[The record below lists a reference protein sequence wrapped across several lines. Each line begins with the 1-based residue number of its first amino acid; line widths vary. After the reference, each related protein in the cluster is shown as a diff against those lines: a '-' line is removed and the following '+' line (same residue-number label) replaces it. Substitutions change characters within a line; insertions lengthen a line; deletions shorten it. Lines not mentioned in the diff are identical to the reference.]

1 MTPLRRR
8 MINQMALRGFSLQT
22 RKAYLFQVSSVAQY
36 YHRSPDQL
44 TTDELQCYVLYLM
57 QQRHWSFSSCRQ
69 FIHAIR
75 FLFAQVLKRP
85 LDRVE
90 LPHPRKVQK
99 LPDLL
104 YPDEV
109 KTLIAHCDNLKH
121 QTGLVLAYATG
132 MRISEVLALQVDDLD
147 GAHDQIK
154 VRQGKGC
161 KDRYVIFTEGL
172 KRQLRCYWRQYRPE
186 QYVLYGIRKQF
197 PLSASSLR
205 RALKAA
211 AVCSGIQKQVRFHSL
226 RHAYA
231 THQLLAGMP
240 LNRLQQLLGHRQ
252 IATTLRYTHWVASMS
267 GARLVT
273 EDLLN
278 DWRIKR

>member
-8 MINQMALRGFSLQT
+8 MINQMALRGFSLTT
-22 RKAYLFQVSSVAQY
+22 RKAYLSQVSGLAQY

-44 TTDELQCYVLYLM
+44 TTDELQQYVLYLM
-57 QQRHWSFSSCRQ
+57 RERKWSFSSCRQ

-75 FLFAQVLKRP
+75 FLFERVLKRP
-85 LDRVE
+85 LDALA
-90 LPHPRKVQK
+90 LPHPRKTQA

-109 KTLIAHCDNLKH
+109 QAIISHCTQLKY
-121 QTGLVLAYATG
+121 QTGIVLAYATG
-132 MRISEVLALQVDDLD
+132 MRISEVLNLQVDDLD
-147 GAHDQIK
+147 GPHQQIK

-161 KDRYVIFTEGL
+161 KDRYVCFTPGL

-186 QYVLYGIRKQF
+186 QYVIYGQHKQR
-197 PLSASSLR
+197 PLCAKYLR
-205 RALKAA
+205 QAVKKAA
-211 AVCSGIQKQVRFHSL
+211 LAAGVHKTVRFHSL

-240 LNRLQQLLGHRQ
+240 LPRLQQALGHRH
-252 IATTLRYTHWVASMS
+252 ISTTLNYTHWAACMDSRR
-267 GARLVT
+267 ATT
-273 EDLLN
+273 EDLLPN
-278 DWRIKR
+278 WRR